1 MWPVINKVLW
11 LVEIT
16 AFRLE
21 SKSCKIFFVKNK
33 FSNNESTRS
42 YNRAYCFDIY
52 IYCDIRRL
60 ANIDNATFTM
70 HQSYPE
76 QLLGRIAKKA
86 FGQLGCKGG

>member
-1 MWPVINKVLW
+1 MRAPEVITELTVL
-11 LVEIT
+11 
-16 AFRLE
+16 
-21 SKSCKIFFVKNK
+21 
-33 FSNNESTRS
+33 
-42 YNRAYCFDIY
+42 IY